1 MSSAGNAIYS
11 AAALF
16 RLVKA
21 IVKEA
26 HRERRRRGENEK
38 KQKQGTNQVT
48 LGERARQR
56 GKTEEVNGEQG
67 SRAYVSE
74 ENETKSKSQ

>member
-26 HRERRRRGENEK
+26 HTEREGEEEK
-38 KQKQGTNQVT
+38 MKRSKSRAQIRSPWASARVREGKQK
-48 LGERARQR
+48 R
-56 GKTEEVNGEQG
+56 
-67 SRAYVSE
+67 
-74 ENETKSKSQ
+74 